1 MGPDSVL
8 TRLTMRIHHVHKAE
22 AAVDETLVQEVT
34 DLLSALGNRFVAY
47 YPNLAALTGSPK
59 AALML
64 GHAMF
69 MTRVVM
75 DKQPGRQG
83 WFWKTSTEWKQVS
96 GLSVRE
102 LETARRTLL
111 KLGILSEER
120 RGMPAKLWYRVDL
133 DNLSRRLCEYAN
145 TAYRPWSWEDRV
157 LKTLLGKPV
166 MFYAPFAWIADS
178 ALAGLY
184 ASSLFGRLRQA
195 VGQHEVTDGGW
206 FSSPVVDGMTRL
218 QFGRRMLMNARA
230 RLVEAGMMEE
240 ARENRMQ
247 STILT
252 RLKLA
257 GLIEKIGLQANE
269 FHSLQDPANKNAGSC
284 KQELLKTRNKS
295 CPNRETRVAVSAD
308 QELPEPQINSCS
320 NRESCSAVSA
330 PFSNKEINTPYQPL
344 HKGGVGVEKGFAH
357 RHRSSNQ
364 PNPDNLFFPDKL
376 LPEEKQ
382 AALAILAGSPNP
394 QTLLDELA
402 GQMADG
408 HVATPLAYLRGLR
421 KKQLAGEFQQ
431 ERAYRIA
438 ADRHSRQEILKQRES
453 LMRSPVP
460 VDRMSPE
467 QARHSLSELRQRLWG
482 KS

>member
-8 TRLTMRIHHVHKAE
+8 TQLIMRAHPIHKADTG
-22 AAVDETLVQEVT
+22 VDEAVLQEVK

-47 YPNLAALTGSPK
+47 YPSLAALTGSPK

-64 GHAMF
+64 GHAMY

-75 DKQPGRQG
+75 EKQPSRQG

-111 KLGILSEER
+111 HSGILSEER

-184 ASSLFGRLRQA
+184 ASSLFGKLRQA
-195 VGQHEVTDGGW
+195 VGQHEVADGGW

-230 RLVEAGMMEE
+230 RLVDSGMMEE

-247 STILT
+247 SVILT
-252 RLKLA
+252 RLKLTS
-257 GLIEKIGLQANE
+257 LIGKIGLQANE
-269 FHSLQDPANKNAGSC
+269 FHSLQDPANKDAGSC
-284 KQELLKTRNKS
+284 KQELLKTRNKR
-295 CPNRETRVAVSAD
+295 CPNRESRVAGSAN
-308 QELPEPQINSCS
+308 QELPEPQINSCP
-320 NRESCSAVSA
+320 NRESSSAVSA
-330 PFSNKEINTPYQPL
+330 PFSNKEINTSYQPL
-344 HKGGVGVEKGFAH
+344 HKQGVGVERNFAD
-357 RHRSSNQ
+357 RQ
-364 PNPDNLFFPDKL
+364 PPVNEHNPDDLFFPDKL
-376 LPEEKQ
+376 LPEEKR
-382 AALAILAGSPNP
+382 AALGILAGSRNP
-394 QTLLDELA
+394 QTLLDELS
-402 GQMADG
+402 GQMANG
-408 HVATPLAYLRGLR
+408 HVASPLAYLRGLR
-421 KKQLAGEFQQ
+421 KKQLAGEFQP
-431 ERAYRIA
+431 ELAYRIA
-438 ADRHSRQEILKQRES
+438 AERHNRQEILKQRES
-453 LMRSPVP
+453 LIRSPVP
-460 VDRMSPE
+460 ADRISSE
-467 QARHSLSELRQRLWG
+467 QARHSLAELRQRLWG